1 MTKVQA
7 ASGPTNPVD
16 RAIRRSYPIF
26 TGVAL
31 FSGIINVLA
40 LTGSFYMLQVY
51 DRVIPSRSVPTL
63 IGLTVLMA
71 LMYTVNGLLDFIRL
85 RIMSRVGVRIDN
97 ELREKVFATVQ
108 LLPLRMRQSGDGL
121 APVRDLDH
129 IRSFL
134 GGLGPTAFF
143 DMPWMPVYLA
153 LIYMLH
159 PLLFLFAVSGALL
172 LVCMTILTD
181 IRSTG
186 PMKAAT
192 KSGAE
197 RMMFGESA
205 RRNAEVIHAMGLGP
219 QMQRR
224 WNEINT
230 RYLSEQLEASD
241 AAGGMSAI
249 SKVLRLLLQSGI
261 LGLGAYLVIEN
272 TVSGGTIIASSIIMS
287 RALAPIETAIAHWKS
302 FVSARQSKRRL
313 TELFQAMSQETQDQ
327 LELPAPTRTLTVQN
341 LTVAPP
347 GGMRPV
353 VQGISFQLQAG
364 EGLGIIGPS
373 ASGKSSL
380 ARALVGVWQ
389 PVRMGGSVRL
399 DGAALDQWPAAKLG
413 RHVGYL
419 PQDIE
424 LFEGTVAQNIARF
437 HRDAKDEEVVAAAK
451 AAGVHE
457 MIVHLPNGY
466 QTEIGESG
474 QALSAGQRQRIALA
488 RALYGDPFL
497 VVLDE
502 PNSNLDQ
509 AGDNALTE
517 AIRSVRARGGIV
529 IVIAHR
535 PSALAAIDKV
545 LAVANGQAQVLGP
558 KEEVLRKLMQPAAV
572 HQHAQS
578 PAPHPAALPSVATA
592 HAGAPGLK
600 VVADRPMGGTQ

>member
-1 MTKVQA
+1 MSNVQ
-7 ASGPTNPVD
+7 SGSANPVD
-16 RAIRRSYPIF
+16 VAVRRCYPIF

-71 LMYTVNGLLDFIRL
+71 LMYTVNGLLDFIRV
-85 RIMSRVGVRIDN
+85 RIMSRVGVRIDQ
-97 ELREKVFATVQ
+97 ELREKVFSAVQ
-108 LLPLRMRQSGDGL
+108 VLPLRTRQGGDGL

-134 GGLGPTAFF
+134 SGLGPTAFF
-143 DMPWMPVYLA
+143 DMPWMPIYLL
-153 LIYMLH
+153 LIYILH
-159 PLLFLFAVSGALL
+159 PLLFLFAASGALL
-172 LVCMTILTD
+172 LVCMTLLTD

-186 PMKAAT
+186 PMKAAS
-192 KSGAE
+192 KSGSE
-197 RMMFGESA
+197 RMVFGESA
-205 RRNAEVIHAMGLGP
+205 RRNAEVIQAMGLGP

-224 WNEINT
+224 WDEINA
-230 RYLSEQLEASD
+230 RYLSDQLAATD
-241 AAGGMSAI
+241 AAGGMGSV

-261 LGLGAYLVIEN
+261 LGLGAFLVIDN
-272 TVSGGTIIASSIIMS
+272 KVSGGTIIAASIIMS

-313 TELFQAMSQETQDQ
+313 TELFQAIGSQETQSH
-327 LELPAPTRTLTVQN
+327 LELPAPQKTLTVQN

-347 GGMRPV
+347 GAMRPV
-353 VQGISFQLQAG
+353 IQGISFHLQAG

-373 ASGKSSL
+373 ASGKSTL

-399 DGAALDQWPAAKLG
+399 DGAALDQWPPAKLG
-413 RHVGYL
+413 RHIGYL

-437 HRDAKDEEVVAAAK
+437 DPEAADHAVVGAAR

-457 MIVHLPNGY
+457 MIVHLSNGY
-466 QTEIGESG
+466 QTEIGEGG
-474 QALSAGQRQRIALA
+474 QALSAGQRQRIGLA

-517 AIRSVRARGGIV
+517 AIRSVRKRGGVV

-545 LAVANGQAQVLGP
+545 MAVANGQLQLMGP

-572 HQHAQS
+572 HQHAQAQAA
-578 PAPHPAALPSVATA
+578 PAPQVAHGGTA
-592 HAGAPGLK
+592 QALK
-600 VVADRPMGGTQ
+600 VVADRPAGATT